1 MLSFVDTGVKK
12 DKSLCLHRTDSVVR
26 EDTMSKINN
35 NYNMRYGL
43 RKNKRG
49 KKVSTGGLNRMIKG
63 VLTAKVM
70 FEQRPKGNE
79 TLNHVPYVRESV

>member
-1 MLSFVDTGVKK
+1 
-12 DKSLCLHRTDSVVR
+12 
-26 EDTMSKINN
+26 MSKINN
-35 NYNMRYGL
+35 NYSMRYGL